1 MKGRYGA
8 SMPEATQR
16 LGRGCPND
24 PQKRRLDSRTS
35 RLVLAAEALKGCW
48 RGFVRRVSASDI
60 VDLGIRRKTC
70 AEFILRPAT
79 TLSDASGS
87 STRAAGDN
95 HPNS

>member
-1 MKGRYGA
+1 MIHRSDGLI
-8 SMPEATQR
+8 PE
-16 LGRGCPND
+16 
-24 PQKRRLDSRTS
+24 
-35 RLVLAAEALKGCW
+35 LAAWCSLPKRLKGCW